1 VSRGLADRGAQA
13 VGIEARNGQE
23 SLRAH
28 CVRKDPGERVKR
40 NPGGVLNR
48 IFRPVNN
55 CQASVKEIMV
65 AKAFV
70 GTEAPGAQ

>member
-1 VSRGLADRGAQA
+1 MSRRLADRGAQA
-13 VGIEARNGQE
+13 VGIEARHRKETPGP
-23 SLRAH
+23 H
-28 CVRKDPGERVKR
+28 GVRQDPAERLEG

-55 CQASVKEIMV
+55 CQPSVKEIKV

-70 GTEAPGAQ
+70 GTEASGAQ